1 MVPMSS
7 LLTGLPYPNKSKEQP
22 PASVGGQGWPWAFP
36 KAQRARKRIRPPFSS
51 NTYNRVAPK
60 LWGNRGSIAR
70 QPDRRVGHF
79 GSNEIQSADSQRV
92 EVRDPEQQPPIS
104 TLIPRLSEGVERE
117 KKQNAWAWSPFH

>member
-1 MVPMSS
+1 MSWGAQKRVSIEIPSS
-7 LLTGLPYPNKSKEQP
+7 LSDIVQHCL
-22 PASVGGQGWPWAFP
+22 AAVGHSC
-36 KAQRARKRIRPPFSS
+36 KHAQRARKRIQPPFSS